1 MVVGCSPAIY
11 QCITDCS
18 GYGKLNDDR
27 RLLAGDGVGDA
38 IGDKYRCVSSTCNR
52 DVSCWMWA
60 FLNVLEYLL

>member
-1 MVVGCSPAIY
+1 MLAVCHFM
-11 QCITDCS
+11 TDS
-18 GYGKLNDDR
+18 NYHGKLNDDR